1 MWRHTLIKS
10 LKEDVFFFF
19 FNVHE
24 CLFVHMYSYLLLHVR
39 RGQKRELIPQ
49 IGKLIK
55 KEGHYDCVLE
65 TKIKE
70 YIWRWL
76 SQ

>member
-1 MWRHTLIKS
+1 METYFDQIFERRCIL
-10 LKEDVFFFF
+10 FF
-19 FNVHE
+19 FNVYE
-24 CLFVHMYSYLLLHVR
+24 CLFVCMYSYLLHHVR

-65 TKIKE
+65 TKIKD
-70 YIWRWL
+70 YIW
-76 SQ
+76 